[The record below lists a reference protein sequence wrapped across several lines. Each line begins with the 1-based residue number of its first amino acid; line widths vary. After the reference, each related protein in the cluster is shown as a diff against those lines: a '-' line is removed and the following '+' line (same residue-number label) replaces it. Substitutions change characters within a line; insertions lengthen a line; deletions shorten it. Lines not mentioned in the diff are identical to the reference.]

1 MKPRFPVIG
10 FTGFLEVG
18 KSTAADGVIAAAVAA
33 KIPVAKFSFAEP
45 GKRMLEL
52 IGVPPE
58 CLRTEEGK
66 RRPLPEFGGKT
77 GRELMQTLMTDW
89 GRQMV
94 SQDLWVRVCARMM
107 LHSVAANLLLVL
119 DDIRF
124 DNEADVIAGLGGTI
138 IEITRPGK
146 VRGNHPSERG
156 IQRDWI
162 DRFIANDGTVA
173 DLQASACAACFAD

>member
-33 KIPVAKFSFAEP
+33 KIPLAKFSFAEP
-45 GKRMLEL
+45 GKQMLEL
-52 IGVPPE
+52 LGVPPE

-89 GRQMV
+89 GRNMV
-94 SQDLWVRVCARMM
+94 SSDLWVRASARMM
-107 LHSVAANLLLVL
+107 LRMVGSGVMCII

-124 DNEADVIAGLGGTI
+124 DNEAEIVIDLGGTV
-138 IEITRPGK
+138 IEVTRPGK
-146 VRGNHPSERG
+146 VRSAHPSEHG
-156 IQRDWI
+156 IQRYWI
-162 DRFIANDGTVA
+162 DRFIANDGTIS
-173 DLQASACAACFAD
+173 DLQAVACAACFTD

>member
-1 MKPRFPVIG
+1 MKTRFPVVG

-33 KIPVAKFSFAEP
+33 EIPVAKFSFAEP

-89 GRQMV
+89 GRVQV
-94 SQDLWVRVCARMM
+94 CPDLWVRVSAHMMPCAIA
-107 LHSVAANLLLVL
+107 SDTLLVL

-124 DNEADVIAGLGGTI
+124 DNEAEVIAGLGGTI
-138 IEITRPGK
+138 IEVTRPGK
-146 VRGNHPSERG
+146 VRGTHPSERG

-162 DRFIANDGTVA
+162 DRFIANDGTIA
-173 DLQASACAACFAD
+173 DLQATACAACFTD